1 MEYDDIIEVLTTL
14 LENRDEVS
22 QSNAVHM
29 DGGLYD
35 DSCEAIEKHLAFLLK
50 LRASSSEEEGK

>member
-14 LENRDEVS
+14 LENRDEVI
-22 QSNAVHM
+22 QSNAVQM

-35 DSCEAIEKHLAFLLK
+35 DSYEAIEKHLAFLLK
-50 LRASSSEEEGK
+50 LRGSSLGEES